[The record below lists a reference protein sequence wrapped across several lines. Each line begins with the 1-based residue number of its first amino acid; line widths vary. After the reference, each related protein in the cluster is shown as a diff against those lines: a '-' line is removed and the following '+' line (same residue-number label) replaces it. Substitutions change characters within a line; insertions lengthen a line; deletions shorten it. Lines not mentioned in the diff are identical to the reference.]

1 MALAS
6 SSGWLPSRTAA
17 MELRAIR
24 RRDWRWISVNM
35 AADEH
40 QVADVDD
47 QPGCLSHDEHRIA
60 AMDCVDRR
68 DRAADERQVPELDR
82 NVAPL
87 LPLRDDPLHD
97 ETRREDELPGETDDE
112 PEVPDHVVTGCRLP
126 VTGATRG
133 Q

>member
-1 MALAS
+1 
-6 SSGWLPSRTAA
+6 
-17 MELRAIR
+17 
-24 RRDWRWISVNM
+24 
-35 AADEH
+35 
-40 QVADVDD
+40 
-47 QPGCLSHDEHRIA
+47 
-60 AMDCVDRR
+60 
-68 DRAADERQVPELDR
+68 ERQVPELDR

-133 Q
+133 QRATGNWQLTPHAPCNPASACSSTARPGNRPVRERRGSSRRTSRRRTFARDGSPASR